1 MAVTFEGYERR
12 EAKTSAIMKQ
22 YGIKD
27 FDDALKIC
35 TDKGF
40 NPYKITEGIQN
51 ICFENAKCRRRS
63 RNRRRT
69 AGVLHP
75 RICRRAEKSRT
86 RTR

>member
-51 ICFENAKCRRRS
+51 ICFETLNGRTLSAAQSQS
-63 RNRRRT
+63 RK
-69 AGVLHP
+69 AAP
-75 RICRRAEKSRT
+75 RLPTPLAQ
-86 RTR
+86 